1 LSDATV
7 NKVGRPSKAR
17 EQKLRILLATGVV
30 VARDGLAAMTVGNV
44 AEEAGLQ
51 RTLVFHYFRD
61 RQELLDAFL
70 DEMVALYGDVQSI
83 GDRTRT
89 IEERIDRSFD
99 DDFYAS
105 RGHLVVWAELVALG
119 GRDSSFR
126 LRLRSLWLD
135 RWLPLVETQLREAR
149 PHAPRAD
156 VSRVA
161 YAISLLVEAYWSL
174 RLQGVESP
182 VRKQQA
188 RQTARLVVAGL
199 GPATPDR
206 ERVKAGRRAPSKPR
220 LTPNKRR

>member
-1 LSDATV
+1 MSDTTV

-44 AEEAGLQ
+44 AEQAGLQ

-70 DEMVALYGDVQSI
+70 DEMVALYGDAQSI
-83 GDRTRT
+83 GDQTQT

-105 RGHLVVWAELVALG
+105 REHLVVWAELVALA
-119 GRDSSFR
+119 GRDPSFR
-126 LRLRSLWLD
+126 MRLGSLWLD
-135 RWLPLVETQLREAR
+135 RWLPLVETQLRDAR
-149 PHAPRAD
+149 PHAPAAD
-156 VSRVA
+156 IRRVA

-174 RLQGVESP
+174 RLQGIESP
-182 VRKQQA
+182 VRTQQA
-188 RQTARLVVAGL
+188 RETARLVVAAL
-199 GPATPDR
+199 GPAPSR
-206 ERVKAGRRAPSKPR
+206 SKRAKGARRASR
-220 LTPNKRR
+220 ARTS